1 MNDPGKQKLHYR
13 ETESMEQLR
22 SRKLHIYLRELL
34 IFILLLFVCLGFFFF
49 LEGRVQDKGTFNS

>member
-34 IFILLLFVCLGFFFF
+34 IFILLLFVCLGFFFW
-49 LEGRVQDKGTFNS
+49 EGRVQDKGTFNS

>member
-34 IFILLLFVCLGFFFF
+34 IFILLLFVCLFVFGG
-49 LEGRVQDKGTFNS
+49 EGSRQGNF